1 MPRNIIT
8 PYECRRHEVR
18 GCKPQPTPASERR
31 ESHKIPSFRRL
42 HEGDDDTPHFATRYA
57 RRLVRGYSFSLLAEL
72 RPVLR
77 TPYVCLY
84 VYKTSHAGLM
94 SLMSFCLIKNPRRAV
109 GTLFYSVRVFP
120 RWVFSDAMKLR
131 PYVRAMH
138 EVLPLFSLPCNM
150 NIAPTECSE
159 GAMCVI
165 KVFSSLQH
173 HLGGC
178 TTVEADYIYSR
189 RECCYIY
196 C

>member
-77 TPYVCLY
+77 TLLY
-84 VYKTSHAGLM
+84 VSYVLLSIKTPTPSACSH
-94 SLMSFCLIKNPRRAV
+94 SPYIFRAENTV
-109 GTLFYSVRVFP
+109 GEKITVC
-120 RWVFSDAMKLR
+120 DMK
-131 PYVRAMH
+131 
-138 EVLPLFSLPCNM
+138 
-150 NIAPTECSE
+150 IAPTEH
-159 GAMCVI
+159 
-165 KVFSSLQH
+165 F
-173 HLGGC
+173 
-178 TTVEADYIYSR
+178 R
-189 RECCYIY
+189 RGNVCDQSFFLLTAPPWQLLRC
-196 C
+196 